1 VFKTNLSRFSCS
13 NHVCFRGGKP
23 LATPLS
29 FGFLMDVPYM
39 AIGVVGMM
47 MFISKVEAAKSNTPS
62 KTNTYKGLPITNTLL
77 P

>member
-1 VFKTNLSRFSCS
+1 MFKTNLSRFSCS

-47 MFISKVEAAKSNTPS
+47 MFISSGWGQGVFFIKFLHVFD
-62 KTNTYKGLPITNTLL
+62 I
-77 P
+77 